1 MATTTITGFDLGFSN
16 SALRLP
22 YALAKLACGHVAK
35 VETKPT
41 RYACGACGLATTSCE
56 HGSCPCGSTKTG
68 FRIVHIANPHLPEDR
83 LTQVGAA
90 VECVD
95 CDKNVERIA
104 WLRSLPKGAVHH
116 ARFDP
121 RFAPG
126 SYHLYRHDPTSPSGF
141 FLMGSVPA
149 TREFDAVLA
158 EVRISPISPTE
169 GA

>member
-1 MATTTITGFDLGFSN
+1 MAKTTVTGFDLGFSN

-22 YALAKLACGHVAK
+22 YALAKLACGHVTSVK
-35 VETKPT
+35 IKPT
-41 RYACGACGLATTSCE
+41 LYACSACGRETTSCQYA
-56 HGSCPCGSTKTG
+56 SCPCGSTSSG
-68 FRIVHIANPHLPEDR
+68 FRFLHVANPHIEADR
-83 LTQVGAA
+83 LTKVGDV
-90 VECVD
+90 VECET

-126 SYHLYRHDPTSPSGF
+126 SYHLYRHDQTSPSGF

-149 TREFDAVLA
+149 TPEFDAVLN

-169 GA
+169 SA